1 MNKIIYKTIPKK
13 KVFIILEGKKE
24 IAYYL
29 PKRLAVIFND
39 YIQAGFYVD
48 FVATNN
54 IKKIG
59 KVQAFEIAYFR
70 KIEDRKEKKV
80 YFDLT
85 MLRENMFHVLEGY
98 DYLLFIDFE
107 MTMPNGK
114 NDTFYPQIIQSGFV
128 LTNNEGK
135 QILKESIY
143 LMPNKAIDYN
153 YRTES
158 FLKLEYRQFLK
169 KARPFTIFYDR
180 FKEIFLKYKPQIII
194 WGINDYQVLI
204 NNLDKKNLKMF
215 FKRENFSNLLQ
226 LYRNYF
232 QLGKDIGLFDAYKN
246 TTNKNEFTYQRHNAL
261 DDAIMTKDVYFSFY
275 NLIRENLK
283 INPEK

>member
-1 MNKIIYKTIPKK
+1 
-13 KVFIILEGKKE
+13 
-24 IAYYL
+24 
-29 PKRLAVIFND
+29 
-39 YIQAGFYVD
+39 
-48 FVATNN
+48 
-54 IKKIG
+54 
-59 KVQAFEIAYFR
+59 
-70 KIEDRKEKKV
+70 
-80 YFDLT
+80 
-85 MLRENMFHVLEGY
+85 MFHVLEGY

-204 NNLDKKNLKMF
+204 NNLNKKNLKMF

>member
-1 MNKIIYKTIPKK
+1 MNKIIYKIIPKK
-13 KVFIILEGKKE
+13 KVFIILDGKKE

-29 PKRLAVIFND
+29 PKRLAIIFID
-39 YIQAGFYVD
+39 YIQAGFYID
-48 FVATNN
+48 FVATQN

-59 KVQAFEIAYFR
+59 KIQAYEIAYFR

-85 MLRENMFHVLEGY
+85 KLRENMFHVLEGY
-98 DYLLFIDFE
+98 DYLLFLDFE
-107 MTMPNGK
+107 MTMPSGK
-114 NDTFYPQIIQSGFV
+114 NDTFYPQIIQFGYV
-128 LTNNEGK
+128 LTNSSGK
-135 QILKESIY
+135 TILKESNY
-143 LMPNKAIDYN
+143 LMPNKIIDYN

-158 FLKLEYRQFLK
+158 FLKIEYRQFLK
-169 KARPFTIFYDR
+169 KAKPFNFFYDK
-180 FKEIFLKYKPQIII
+180 FKDIFQKYDPQIII
-194 WGINDYQVLI
+194 WGINDYQVLV
-204 NNLDKKNLKMF
+204 NNLSEKSLEIF

-246 TTNKNEFTYQRHNAL
+246 TTNKNEFIYQRHNAL

-275 NLIRENLK
+275 KLIRENILTMS
-283 INPEK
+283 